1 MKTIPTKTKIN
12 RLLQNWPRNA
22 IKTVKELKPLGYS
35 PQLLKMYVNSGWLD
49 LYGRGAYKLSGDEV
63 DWHGAVYALQK
74 QKKSFIHPGAK
85 TALSLKGYS
94 HYLLQKSVGADLFGN
109 PSDNLPKWFK
119 DQPWMKNIRFA
130 STGMIDYNKVNAFTE
145 VKIDSI
151 PLKVSAPELS
161 ILEMLY
167 LVPKHYTFDE
177 ANLIMESLTTLRDKL
192 VQQLLENCTSIKVKR
207 LFLYLAEKNRHS
219 WFEELNLKKID
230 LGRGKRVIVKNGKLN
245 KKFNI
250 TVPKEYEG

>member
-1 MKTIPTKTKIN
+1 MEKLN
-12 RLLQNWPRNA
+12 RLLLEW
-22 IKTVKELKPLGYS
+22 IKGTVGTSNYLNQKGY
-35 PQLLKMYVNSGWLD
+35 QKDLLKKYVKSGWLES
-49 LYGRGAYKLSGDEV
+49 LGYGAYKLSGDEV
-63 DWHGAVYALQK
+63 GWYGAVYALQK
-74 QKKSFIHPGAK
+74 QKDSFIHPGAK
-85 TALSLKGYS
+85 TALAFKGYS
-94 HYLLQKSVGADLFGN
+94 HYLLQKSAGADLFGN

-119 DQPWMKNIRFA
+119 DQSWMKNIRFA
-130 STGMIDYNKVNAFTE
+130 STGMMGYNKVDAFTE

-151 PLKVSAPELS
+151 LLKVSAPELA

-177 ANLIMESLTTLRDKL
+177 ANLIMESLTTLRGRL

-207 LFLYLAEKNRHS
+207 LFLYLAEKNRHP

-245 KKFNI
+245 KKYNI
-250 TVPKEYEG
+250 TVPKL